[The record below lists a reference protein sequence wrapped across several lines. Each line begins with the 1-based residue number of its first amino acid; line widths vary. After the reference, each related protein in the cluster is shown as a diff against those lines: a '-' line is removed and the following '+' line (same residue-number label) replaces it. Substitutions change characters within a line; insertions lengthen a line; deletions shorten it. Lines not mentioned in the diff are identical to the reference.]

1 MLPISSPF
9 VISVINLYNC
19 NTVVNTLFYGNIAII
34 FQRSTCDKFNTA
46 FNKAFYTDAVFA
58 NIETTIPIHTRRNV
72 LRVVSNVCLKCLLF
86 LKPCYY
92 EYRNALCLVLRC
104 LTSIASPPKTHS
116 ITCSIMNLLL

>member
-19 NTVVNTLFYGNIAII
+19 NTVVKTLFYGNIDII

-58 NIETTIPIHTRRNV
+58 KHRDNYSYSHTKECV
-72 LRVVSNVCLKCLLF
+72 ACRVQRLF
-86 LKPCYY
+86 KLSII
-92 EYRNALCLVLRC
+92 LCLVFTM
-104 LTSIASPPKTHS
+104 LTSIASPT
-116 ITCSIMNLLL
+116 